1 MCLSGDSRACMS
13 SRQTPARMNGML
25 KSATR
30 ALPILCALLILLGSA
45 DLRVVPSQSPLDEA
59 AGKGASADAHGRI
72 GLYLTSYAFARP
84 DIIDGVL
91 AAADQGWIDTVVVN
105 VKNMHGEVT
114 FSSTVP
120 LAEEIRANTGRLDLA
135 AVVGQLHEAGL
146 YVIARQVL
154 FYDPLLAEHLEL
166 TGTWVPPD
174 EPLVQQYNL
183 AIADDVVAAGV
194 DEIQFD
200 YIRYPDE
207 GDLQVGYD
215 ERYGV
220 IAGFLERAQDR
231 IGNQVTLSVDI
242 FGRVMWAWNMRHI
255 DPIGQCLETMAP
267 YVDLISP
274 MLYPSHYNED
284 IYYNDPYRTI
294 SDALTSGMERV
305 DTPFRPFLQAFD
317 LKIPAEMSLPSYI
330 RAQIE
335 AAENLGDDGYLFW
348 HPACEYDALYETFRL
363 RGQAAEGR

>member
-1 MCLSGDSRACMS
+1 MSCCATTARMS
-13 SRQTPARMNGML
+13 SML

-45 DLRVVPSQSPLDEA
+45 DLRVVQSQAPLDEI
-59 AGKGASADAHGRI
+59 AGKGASTDAHGRI

-84 DIIDGVL
+84 DIIDGMLV
-91 AAADQGWIDTVVVN
+91 AADEGWIDAVVVN

-135 AVVGQLHEAGL
+135 AVVAQLHEAGL

-154 FYDPLLAEHLEL
+154 FFDPLLAEHLEL
-166 TGTWVPPD
+166 AGTWVPPD
-174 EPLVQQYNL
+174 DPLVREYNL
-183 AIADDVVAAGV
+183 SIAEDVVAAGV

-220 IAGFLERAQDR
+220 IAGFLETAQSR
-231 IGNQVTLSVDI
+231 IGDRVTLSVDI

-255 DPIGQCLETMAP
+255 DPIGQSLEAMAP
-267 YVDLISP
+267 HVDLISP
-274 MLYPSHYNED
+274 MLYPSHYNEET
-284 IYYNDPYRTI
+284 YYNDPYRTI

-317 LKIPAEMSLPSYI
+317 LRVPAEMSLPSYI

-335 AAENLGDDGYLFW
+335 AAENLGADGYLFW
-348 HPACEYDALYETFRL
+348 HPGCEYEALYETFRL
-363 RGQAAEGR
+363 RTQAADGR